1 MNSQERQD
9 HMSLFTSFFPSKV
22 YDQPSGKKE
31 LVYLMGTGKFQNEIV
46 DDEHYQAALEAICGP
61 GKPQGV
67 KCYETASLKLEDKNA
82 VRVEIDGK
90 LVGYLR
96 PETASF
102 FRQQLIA
109 RGLPRGVGQCAALI
123 RGGSVAS
130 DGSKGPYKVLL
141 DLPI

>member
-1 MNSQERQD
+1 
-9 HMSLFTSFFPSKV
+9 MSLFTSFFSSKV
-22 YDQPSGKKE
+22 SDQLSGKKE
-31 LVYLMGTGKFQNEIV
+31 LVYLMGTAKFQNEIV
-46 DDEHYQAALEAICGP
+46 DDEHFQAVLEAICGP

-90 LVGYLR
+90 PVGYLR

>member
-1 MNSQERQD
+1 
-9 HMSLFTSFFPSKV
+9 MSLFTSFFSSKV
-22 YDQPSGKKE
+22 YDQPSGRKE

-46 DDEHYQAALEAICGP
+46 DDEHYQAVLEAICGP

-82 VRVEIDGK
+82 VRVEIEGRP
-90 LVGYLR
+90 VGYLR

-102 FRQQLIA
+102 FRQELIA
-109 RGLPRGVGQCAALI
+109 RGLPMGVGQCAALI
-123 RGGSVAS
+123 RGGWVSS
-130 DGSKGPYKVLL
+130 DGRKGPYEVLL

>member
-1 MNSQERQD
+1 
-9 HMSLFTSFFPSKV
+9 MSLFTSFFSSKV

-46 DDEHYQAALEAICGP
+46 DDQHYQTVLEAICGP
-61 GKPQGV
+61 GKLQGV
-67 KCYETASLKLEDKNA
+67 KCYETASLKLEDKTPEAENA

-90 LVGYLR
+90 PVGYLR
-96 PETASF
+96 PEMASF
-102 FRQQLIA
+102 FRQELIA

-130 DGSKGPYKVLL
+130 DGSKGSYKVLL